1 MSSDLLY
8 QMSPIPG
15 RTGSLRNQIHPIQQ
29 RAGPFFS
36 WRKSPDL
43 CLQFYYTKAQV
54 GDLRQLKGRNIAT
67 FLSAIC
73 VTKQKNSAPI

>member
-1 MSSDLLY
+1 
-8 QMSPIPG
+8 MSPIQE
-15 RTGSLRNQIHPIQQ
+15 RTGRLHNQIHPTQE
-29 RAGPFFS
+29 RAGPFFR

-43 CLQFYYTKAQV
+43 CLKFYYTKAQV